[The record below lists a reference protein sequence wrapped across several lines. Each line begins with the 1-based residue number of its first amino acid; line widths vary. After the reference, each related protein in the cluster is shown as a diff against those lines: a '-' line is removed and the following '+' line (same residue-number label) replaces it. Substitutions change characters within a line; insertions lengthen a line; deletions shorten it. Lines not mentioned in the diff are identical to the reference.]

1 MVALCADPI
10 DGFWGICEA
19 PIARRENRPF
29 PKCWTSVPDL
39 TFGTAPRVRLVPDEL
54 PPWRSAAWAQ
64 LEESLRRAYLLGR
77 EGADWYRT
85 RVIHPDDAG
94 LVDAAIVVWNGE
106 LPDAPEEC
114 LPQARKFDFEGRSWW
129 VLIMR
134 GPLTHDE
141 VRALVLAQR
150 R

>member
-1 MVALCADPI
+1 MVALCADPL
-10 DGFWGICEA
+10 GGYWGICEA

-29 PKCWTSVPDL
+29 PKGWTAVPDL
-39 TFGTAPRVRLVPDEL
+39 TFGTAPKTRLVPQEL
-54 PPWRSAAWAQ
+54 PHWHSAAWVEIEQ
-64 LEESLRRAYLLGR
+64 SVRRAFLLR
-77 EGADWYRT
+77 HADADWHRT
-85 RVIHPDDAG
+85 RIIHPDDAG
-94 LVDAAIVVWNGE
+94 LEQAAIVVWNGE

-114 LPQARKFDFEGRSWW
+114 LPQARKFDFEDRVWW

-134 GPLTHDE
+134 GPLTHEE